1 MNGKALRVALAHSS
15 RDSAPRRSRPCTWR
29 ACSARRWGARR
40 RTTREATPEPFA
52 REAKHNAE
60 VRLLHRDVLV
70 IFEGEDKYKNLFC
83 TIRVTNLAEGA
94 ASEDVAEFLRE
105 RAWRGSWTGRQR

>member
-1 MNGKALRVALAHSS
+1 MHSPAGVQCPAMG
-15 RDSAPRRSRPCTWR
+15 RKKEDDA
-29 ACSARRWGARR
+29 
-40 RTTREATPEPFA
+40 EATPEPFA

-83 TIRVTNLAEGA
+83 TIRVTNPAEGA
-94 ASEDVAEFLRE
+94 ASEDVAEFWRE